1 MVVGGAHLDT
11 QASRRPETPAGNG
24 GLGILRISPGPA
36 YEGKCL
42 VGLGP
47 TWSVWVPPGLG
58 INGPCVTIRARCPHC
73 SRAVPWRPSSPGSSP
88 VNTWPYLVAGETGW
102 WCASARVGEPRE
114 SGVGRSHLGQHTAGG
129 ELLLTL
135 RVPGLPVG
143 PWATALPLLPSWASS
158 WRLLWLQYCF

>member
-1 MVVGGAHLDT
+1 MTLRHRGAQRPQLGMAVWVFSEYR
-11 QASRRPETPAGNG
+11 QALPMKESAWE
-24 GLGILRISPGPA
+24 
-36 YEGKCL
+36 
-42 VGLGP
+42 
-47 TWSVWVPPGLG
+47 VWVPPGLG

-88 VNTWPYLVAGETGW
+88 VNTWSHLVAGETGW